1 MDMRTFGILP
11 SKTFP
16 NTPTSSLIAD
26 PFHEP
31 HHGSHVAYL
40 ETSVG
45 PATLVL
51 VRQLRLRQSP
61 DVPPPAPRRVK
72 PMPTPRPILPAV
84 APSPSPAVESS
95 APSFPPPHVALHADD
110 ANSKVFL
117 AIGRALMAV
126 VSAFPF
132 SYRDAY
138 KCSLN
143 HRTTAR

>member
-1 MDMRTFGILP
+1 MFTPILP
-11 SKTFP
+11 SPVQHAPAK
-16 NTPTSSLIAD
+16 
-26 PFHEP
+26 HQ
-31 HHGSHVAYL
+31 Y
-40 ETSVG
+40 ETRTRSNSAIKPSV
-45 PATLVL
+45 
-51 VRQLRLRQSP
+51 RLRQSP

-84 APSPSPAVESS
+84 APSPSPAAESS

-126 VSAFPF
+126 VSTFPL

-138 KCSLN
+138 KCSLYY
-143 HRTTAR
+143 RTTAR